1 MTGPDRDELAARVVA
16 LLGARGRTL
25 ATAES
30 LTGGQL
36 AAAITGVPGSSAGYL
51 GGVVSYATELKESLL
66 GVPHEIVLRDGVV
79 SACCAEAMARGVVTA
94 TGADFG
100 LSTTGVAGPAQQ
112 EGKPVGTVFVGLAGP
127 VEVVPGGVRSAALYL
142 GGSRPAIQRATCE
155 QALLILEAALRG
167 ESPSLR

>member
-1 MTGPDRDELAARVVA
+1 MSQDRGDVAARVVA

-36 AAAITGVPGSSAGYL
+36 AAAITDVPGSSAGFL
-51 GGVVSYATELKESLL
+51 GGVIGYSTELKESLL
-66 GVPHEIVLRDGVV
+66 GVPHEIVMHDGVV
-79 SACCAEAMARGVVTA
+79 SARCAEAMARGVVAA

-127 VEVVPGGVRSAALYL
+127 VDVIPGGARSAALYL
-142 GGSRPAIQRATCE
+142 GGSRAAIQQATCE
-155 QALLILEAALRG
+155 QALLIVEAVLRG